1 MTLAELVL
9 DCQAAYGARYQCTTA
24 KILQFINTIQQ
35 VAYSRDLL
43 AFLWWE
49 DFLTVYQDVV
59 LSSVGYTPFV
69 AADVGKTLTCGTA
82 TGTIKSFNNAKYT
95 VQVESSGTFSGA
107 ITTVLAGIGAG
118 TFASQSVSKGPYSWA
133 SLVPSMGSL
142 TAYTTN
148 GGVRRMIGLTRLT
161 DTELFGTALPRA
173 QTDYG
178 FNPNSLN
185 DKFFLENV
193 RKYDVQQA
201 LKFIETPDATAET
214 YRWLYFI
221 RPPVISGLLAADN
234 ANLLMPTEYHETVIK
249 AGVGVLADR
258 TTYGGQAPEDAL
270 APILTPF
277 WNAMQQPYQAMGD
290 NANMTSEGTL

>member
-1 MTLAELVL
+1 MTLAEIVL
-9 DCQAAYGARYQCTTA
+9 DCQAAYGARYQCSTA

-43 AFLWWE
+43 AFMWWE

-59 LSSVGYTPFV
+59 LSATGYTPFV
-69 AADVGKTLTCGTA
+69 AADVGKALTCADA

-95 VQVESSGTFSGA
+95 VQVETTGTFSGA
-107 ITTVLAGIGAG
+107 ITTATAGVGAG
-118 TFASQSVSKGPYSWA
+118 TFDSQAVSKGPYSWA
-133 SLVPSMGSL
+133 SLAPSLGSL
-142 TAYTTN
+142 TAYTTS
-148 GGVRRMIGLTRLT
+148 GGVRRMLGLTRLT
-161 DTELFGTALPRA
+161 DAELFGTSPPRA
-173 QTDYG
+173 LTDYG
-178 FNPNSLN
+178 FSPGGLA
-185 DKFFLENV
+185 DKYFLENV

-201 LKFIETPDATAET
+201 LKFIDTPDATAEA

-221 RPPVISGLLAADN
+221 RPPTINGQTVADN
-234 ANLLMPTEYHETVIK
+234 ANLLIPPEYHETVVK

-258 TTYGGQAPEDAL
+258 STYGGQSPEEIL
-270 APILTPF
+270 EPIMTPF